1 MFYFRML
8 GLPKSLRE
16 RDNPPASRNNE
27 KDDSDLDQ
35 EQETSRKIE
44 EAMEDNLSTDTQ
56 VSQEDK
62 EGLAENTAKP
72 PRTKYADIVKDPS
85 SENTLEDTLGGENV
99 YSRENTLLGK
109 HEELVENTA
118 IPKANLRLGG
128 TVENT
133 TALSDAA
140 RGRRGRRVELEN
152 TGTHSLGGIVEN
164 TTTPP
169 DSTHEGGRIEKCRRI
184 LVSTLS

>member
-1 MFYFRML
+1 ML

-16 RDNPPASRNNE
+16 RDNPPAPRNNE

-35 EQETSRKIE
+35 DQETSKKIE

-62 EGLAENTAKP
+62 EGQAENTAEP
-72 PRTKYADIVKDPS
+72 PKTKYADVVKDPS
-85 SENTLEDTLGGENV
+85 SENTLEDTLGGKNV

-109 HEELVENTA
+109 HEELAENTA
-118 IPKANLRLGG
+118 ISKANLRLGG

-133 TALSDAA
+133 TAPPGAV

-152 TGTHSLGGIVEN
+152 TGTHSLGGKVEN

-169 DSTHEGGRIEKCRRI
+169 DSTHRGGRIEKSRRI
-184 LVSTLS
+184 LASTQS

>member
-8 GLPKSLRE
+8 GLPKNLRE
-16 RDNPPASRNNE
+16 RDNPPASKSIE
-27 KDDSDLDQ
+27 KDDSDLEYDRD
-35 EQETSRKIE
+35 TSRKIE
-44 EAMEDNLSTDTQ
+44 EAMEDSLFTDTQ
-56 VSQEDK
+56 VSQEGK

-72 PRTKYADIVKDPS
+72 PRTKYADVVKDPS
-85 SENTLEDTLGGENV
+85 SENTLEDTLGGNNV

-133 TALSDAA
+133 TALPDAV

-169 DSTHEGGRIEKCRRI
+169 DSTHKGGRIEKSRRI
-184 LVSTLS
+184 LVSTQS